1 MHTYVH
7 AHIHTFRHTYI
18 HTYVRTMHSGRAG
31 VILFDRLHFDPITS
45 HWVRPKRAAR
55 GGVKISR
62 DFKDLVQQGVPWMS
76 RISRRCVAQLPCQ
89 DQPTEPSRTDPMQF
103 TYYVLNLKR
112 REERL
117 CDFRQLARAAK
128 LPHIQTTEAIDGQ
141 TLNVKDW
148 QDSLLLTD
156 EAAKAWETKQ
166 RPNDLACLL
175 SQLILWRR
183 IHLEIG

>member
-7 AHIHTFRHTYI
+7 AHIHTFRHTYT

-31 VILFDRLHFDPITS
+31 VILFDRLRFHPITS
-45 HWVRPKRAAR
+45 HWVRPQRAAR
-55 GGVKISR
+55 GRAKRSR

-103 TYYVLNLKR
+103 TYYVLSLKR

-128 LPHIQTTEAIDGQ
+128 LPHIQTIEAIDGQ

>member
-1 MHTYVH
+1 MN
-7 AHIHTFRHTYI
+7 
-18 HTYVRTMHSGRAG
+18 
-31 VILFDRLHFDPITS
+31 RL
-45 HWVRPKRAAR
+45 
-55 GGVKISR
+55 SR
-62 DFKDLVQQGVPWMS
+62 M
-76 RISRRCVAQLPCQ
+76 CVAQLTGRALASESCQ

-148 QDSLLLTD
+148 QDSFLLTD